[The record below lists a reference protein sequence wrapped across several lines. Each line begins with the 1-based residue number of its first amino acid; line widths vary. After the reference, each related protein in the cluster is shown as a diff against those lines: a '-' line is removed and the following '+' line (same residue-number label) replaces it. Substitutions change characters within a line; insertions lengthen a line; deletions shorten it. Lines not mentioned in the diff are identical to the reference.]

1 MAMLDYNEIKEKK
14 VIVMEGEPYE
24 VLSSHVFR
32 MQQRKPVNQ
41 TKLRSLSTGK
51 VTERSFHQS
60 ERMEEADIEKKN
72 FIYIYNGRGEWW
84 FSEEGNPKN
93 RLSLNADQVGDQSK
107 FLKANS
113 AVEMMFFD
121 ERMIGLRL
129 PIKMEFEVKDAP
141 PAVKGDT
148 AQGGTKQATLETGAI
163 INVPLFINPGDII
176 RINTE
181 TGDYVERAEKK

>member
-1 MAMLDYNEIKEKK
+1 M
-14 VIVMEGEPYE
+14 IVMDGDPYE

-41 TKLRSLSTGK
+41 TKLRSLTSGK

-72 FIYIYNGRGEWW
+72 FVYMYNNRGEWW

-93 RLSLNADQVGDQSK
+93 RMGLKEDRVGDQQK

-113 AVEMMFFD
+113 TVEMMFFG
-121 ERMIGLRL
+121 ERLLGIKL
-129 PIKMEFEVKDAP
+129 PIKMDFVVKEAP

-148 AQGGTKQATLETGAI
+148 AQGGTKQATLETGAV
-163 INVPLFINPGDII
+163 INVPLFINEGDTI
-176 RINTE
+176 RVNTE
-181 TGDYVERAEKK
+181 EGLYVERAEKK